1 MIGKIFFFLCA
12 ASLCFSFFTQSTDAL
27 VTSVFDGADR
37 AVSLTVSL
45 TGTMC
50 LWCGC
55 MNVLEKKGLIAK
67 LSNIISPILRFIFPD
82 AFESSI
88 GKNEISS
95 NVSANV
101 LGIGN
106 AATPLGLSAMEALNS
121 VNKTPGVASNDMV
134 MLVVLNTASLD
145 ILPTT
150 LIALR
155 RACGSVSPHS
165 IILPTLIA
173 SFLTSLFAV
182 IITKLF
188 SKVF

>member
-1 MIGKIFFFLCA
+1 MIGKIFCFLCIL
-12 ASLCFSFFTQSTDAL
+12 SLIFSFFTQSTQQL
-27 VTSVFDGADR
+27 VTSVFDGADK
-37 AVSLTVSL
+37 AVTLTVSL

-55 MNVLEKKGLIAK
+55 MNVFEKRGLISK
-67 LSNIISPILRFIFPD
+67 LSKAISPILKFIFPD
-82 AFESSI
+82 AFKAGI
-88 GKNEISS
+88 GKDEISS

-121 VNKTPGVASNDMV
+121 VNKTPGVASDDMV

-145 ILPTT
+145 IIPTT

-155 RACGSVSPHS
+155 RACGSASPHD
-165 IILPTLIA
+165 IIIPTLIA
-173 SFLTSLFAV
+173 SLLTTSFAV
-182 IITKLF
+182 VITRLF